1 MSSNGET
8 ASVASSTSDD
18 PKDKYQTRDYFGTMK
33 SWNTDNNGP
42 INDSYGVIE
51 CKNFKGKENVEF
63 FVHISELKFLQK
75 ENAAADNYFE
85 LSKAAQKCPNVTFQV
100 GNLKKKALNVRLHNN
115 EEGKNNSLGRIL
127 NSYVPIEEPTY
138 WKFNERG
145 EAKTYKKTKN

>member
-1 MSSNGET
+1 MKLNTFIPELSLCSN
-8 ASVASSTSDD
+8 
-18 PKDKYQTRDYFGTMK
+18 
-33 SWNTDNNGP
+33 
-42 INDSYGVIE
+42 SYGVIE
-51 CKNFKGKENVEF
+51 CKKFKGKENVEF

-75 ENAAADNYFE
+75 ENNTAAESDNNYLE

-115 EEGKNNSLGRIL
+115 EEGENNSLGRIL